1 MVLQRTPC
9 RITGAG
15 KEAGVSTTL
24 GALYKEGRRQQV
36 ILFFQIMLLS
46 RRKVLILVAAQVLL
60 ADGRTVP
67 FTAAAKK
74 KIQAEVDTMAASA
87 LRCLAFAQK
96 TDLPAFASYDGSLS
110 HPVRSPHWAHP
121 LHSTS
126 WALFNDMHMG
136 TCCGLCPI
144 M

>member
-1 MVLQRTPC
+1 
-9 RITGAG
+9 
-15 KEAGVSTTL
+15 
-24 GALYKEGRRQQV
+24 
-36 ILFFQIMLLS
+36 MLLS
-46 RRKVLILVAAQVLL
+46 CLKFLILVAAQVLL

-87 LRCLAFAQK
+87 LRCLAFAQR

-110 HPVRSPHWAHP
+110 HPVSSPHWAHP
-121 LHSTS
+121 LHSWT
-126 WALFNDMHMG
+126 LFDGMHMG
-136 TCCGLCPI
+136 TCCGLCVT